1 MHTIPSKSFSVKW
14 KQPSAFSLLPF
25 FVYPELQISGYC
37 FHFLAVKIL
46 LHPIHVEKQ
55 KKKNYPLSGLK
66 LNPAGQKKKPRQRQS
81 HVRTST
87 ASDAGMTK
95 LPLRLPRDY
104 DACHRRSSAVAVAGR
119 GVGPSTRTS
128 LDLFNT
134 PTPAPTARC
143 AYNPRDAASATP
155 SSTTLLPLHSLSSL
169 PADWGGRQQAGALSL
184 LPRGLPRLRPDDAG
198 GKCRCDGAGGAE
210 EEGGELGSRAKKI
223 ASFLFS
229 AFVGAMDDA
238 DP

>member
-1 MHTIPSKSFSVKW
+1 MEATFCFLFIAGFCLPGITNFRILFPFSGGKA
-14 KQPSAFSLLPF
+14 K
-25 FVYPELQISGYC
+25 E
-37 FHFLAVKIL
+37 
-46 LHPIHVEKQ
+46 
-55 KKKNYPLSGLK
+55 KKNYPLSGLK

-143 AYNPRDAASATP
+143 AYNPRGRRFCYSVVHYSSPPPLLVVLACGLGRQAASRGSLTSPAR
-155 SSTTLLPLHSLSSL
+155 SS
-169 PADWGGRQQAGALSL
+169 AAA
-184 LPRGLPRLRPDDAG
+184 A
-198 GKCRCDGAGGAE
+198 
-210 EEGGELGSRAKKI
+210 
-223 ASFLFS
+223 
-229 AFVGAMDDA
+229 
-238 DP
+238 